1 VESYVHSSQVGS
13 ELQTR
18 LRHCLDCVVFTAWVI
33 CISSPSVVIIGSVSW
48 DTAKRRDLLLRILE
62 QVRRRYSFVVVG
74 YVAMPEHMHL
84 LLASRSGGIR

>member
-1 VESYVHSSQVGS
+1 LRRIYGLGYLHFITFSCYH
-13 ELQTR
+13 R
-18 LRHCLDCVVFTAWVI
+18 LRFL
-33 CISSPSVVIIGSVSW
+33 